1 MNLLIQCTE
10 TQPARHGNHHHF
22 GTASRRKR
30 VRISI
35 TDQGCGLQ
43 QVDRSSSPVF
53 IRGHGRTERNG
64 HRLVLPKILVELHG
78 GSIGARDNSE
88 SGATFFFE
96 LPLKLE
102 SEEIICQPKAYL
114 NELMSDDSGK
124 QSQEE
129 DNLATA
135 PYSILVVDDNPDLT
149 DF

>member
-1 MNLLIQCTE
+1 M
-10 TQPARHGNHHHF
+10 
-22 GTASRRKR
+22 
-30 VRISI
+30 
-35 TDQGCGLQ
+35 
-43 QVDRSSSPVF
+43 
-53 IRGHGRTERNG
+53 
-64 HRLVLPKILVELHG
+64 HG

-129 DNLATA
+129 DSFATA
-135 PYSILVVDDNPDLT
+135 PYSTHYFVVSQLSFSLSFKLGFSCFT
-149 DF
+149 GISTICR